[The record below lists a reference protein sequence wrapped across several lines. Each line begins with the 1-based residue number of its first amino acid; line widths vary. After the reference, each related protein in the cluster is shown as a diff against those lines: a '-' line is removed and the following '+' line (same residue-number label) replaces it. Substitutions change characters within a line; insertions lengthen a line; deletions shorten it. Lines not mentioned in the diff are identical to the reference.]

1 MMLPHSSG
9 ALGALGAP
17 RMSGVIVALV
27 LSLMGFASDESAPE
41 AVDDAAA
48 VEASAPRAPLTMPR
62 GEGLHPLIV
71 PDGEVL
77 VFEAFVDLGL
87 EAKAGT
93 VTLSAGS
100 EPFSAGLPTPGAR
113 VESDGLRT
121 AWIESRAQGAHLG
134 YKLDHTV
141 HTRILPTE
149 WPRYFHK
156 DLQQGSENRKREL
169 KIGVRDGQPMAW
181 ARANSHCGGCQRREH
196 FVESHLP
203 WGDDF
208 HCKKC
213 KRMEH
218 RDWRPAVEREVP
230 EGTVDLLAA
239 IYLSRTLLLEDID
252 SLTFPMLTRL
262 DLWEVTLSQGEEKK
276 KKTPAGEFICR
287 EIKLSTTIPEGENS
301 DKEFKGLFGMHGTIH
316 IWLERESG
324 IPVLINGRV
333 PIGPL
338 DLGVSVKLLS
348 YEGTPETFGPRD

>member
-1 MMLPHSSG
+1 MILSECFS
-9 ALGALGAP
+9 A
-17 RMSGVIVALV
+17 SGVLALTLLLFV
-27 LSLMGFASDESAPE
+27 PGGTPDDELPE
-41 AVDDAAA
+41 ATP
-48 VEASAPRAPLTMPR
+48 VEASAVRKPVTVDR
-62 GEGLHPLIV
+62 GEGEFPLVV

-100 EPFSAGLPTPGAR
+100 EPYSSGLPTPGATS
-113 VESDGLRT
+113 ESEDLRT
-121 AWIESRAQGAHLG
+121 AWIESRAVGSHLG

-141 HTRILPTE
+141 HTRILPTD

-169 KIGVRDGQPMAW
+169 KIGVREGKPMAW
-181 ARANSHCGGCQRREH
+181 ARNNSHCGGCERREH

-203 WGDDF
+203 WGDDH

-218 RDWRPAVEREVP
+218 RDWLPSMERDVP

-239 IYLSRTLLLEDID
+239 IYLARTLLLEDQE

-262 DLWEVTLSQGEEKK
+262 DLWQVTLSQGEEKK

-287 EIKLSTTIPEGENS
+287 EVLLSTTVPEGEVS
-301 DKEFKGLFGMHGTIH
+301 DKKFKGLFGMHGTIH
-316 IWLERESG
+316 IWLERETG

-338 DLGVSVKLLS
+338 DLGVAVKLKS
-348 YEGTPETFGPRD
+348 YEGTPEAFQPRE